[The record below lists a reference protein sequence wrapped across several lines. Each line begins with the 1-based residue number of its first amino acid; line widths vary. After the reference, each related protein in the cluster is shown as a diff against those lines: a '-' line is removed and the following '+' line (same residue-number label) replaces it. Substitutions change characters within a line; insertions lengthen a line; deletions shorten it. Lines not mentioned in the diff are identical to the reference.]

1 MDDPVNSLD
10 RVIEGSRRRK
20 IVNKCKLEGTCI
32 LRSVLNHSFGLGSGS
47 GDCPKG
53 AQVDRASETASK
65 MDDTKGTTPTPTAAE
80 EPQVWLRNLS
90 FLVTPPLTLISAGP
104 AVCTNLDMMITIV
117 RGVLLFLLPW
127 SIGKGISGPLPA

>member
-1 MDDPVNSLD
+1 MSTNDISSH
-10 RVIEGSRRRK
+10 I
-20 IVNKCKLEGTCI
+20 
-32 LRSVLNHSFGLGSGS
+32 
-47 GDCPKG
+47 KG

-104 AVCTNLDMMITIV
+104 AVCTYLDIMITIV
-117 RGVLLFLLPW
+117 GGVVLFLLPW
-127 SIGKGISGPLPA
+127 SLGNGISGLLPA

>member
-47 GDCPKG
+47 GDCPNFVSTPQG
-53 AQVDRASETASK
+53 LINDVGTDEASSTSDEDEFA
-65 MDDTKGTTPTPTAAE
+65 
-80 EPQVWLRNLS
+80 
-90 FLVTPPLTLISAGP
+90 
-104 AVCTNLDMMITIV
+104 IV
-117 RGVLLFLLPW
+117 
-127 SIGKGISGPLPA
+127 

>member
-1 MDDPVNSLD
+1 MASSDALLLHPNFPPIKARKSSTLRASISL
-10 RVIEGSRRRK
+10 
-20 IVNKCKLEGTCI
+20 
-32 LRSVLNHSFGLGSGS
+32 HSSSLYSTIMS
-47 GDCPKG
+47 TNDISSHIKG

-117 RGVLLFLLPW
+117 GGVLLFLLPW
-127 SIGKGISGPLPA
+127 SIGKGISGLLPA